1 MSLVFMHFLII
12 KSVLCLSPSLLSVA
26 EHVMMLTVWGHIQP
40 QLKVI
45 FLPSPSMVGLLLGGR
60 EHVWPA
66 QGTVTLHCSSLEIVK
81 TKI

>member
-26 EHVMMLTVWGHIQP
+26 EHVMMLTVWGHSQP